1 LMRRQTS
8 AVVLL
13 WACTLAPLAQP
24 ADMRKVIR
32 TATTSAERGFDCAR
46 ESDEFTG
53 NLCDNIFDSLLEYD
67 HLARPVRLQPRAA
80 AAMPEVTEGGR
91 TYTVRIKPGLH
102 FTADP
107 AFNGK
112 RRELVAADYVYSFK
126 RFFDP
131 KVRAQWAFLLEG

>member
-67 HLARPVRLQPRAA
+67 HLARPIKLQPRAA
-80 AAMPEVTEGGR
+80 AAMPEISDNGR
-91 TYTVRIKPGLH
+91 TYSFRVKPGIY
-102 FTADP
+102 FTPDP
-107 AFNGK
+107 AFKGVK
-112 RRELVAADYVYSFK
+112 RELVAADYVYSLK

-131 KVRAQWAFLLEG
+131 